1 MNQALQG
8 NLWGK
13 MNPETLVH
21 KNATANRAIRTGVAG
36 FGSAF
41 EFETADFCQGFT
53 GRKSHHG

>member
-21 KNATANRAIRTGVAG
+21 KTERIPDTWK
-36 FGSAF
+36 FKIP
-41 EFETADFCQGFT
+41 TLKC
-53 GRKSHHG
+53 K